1 MLQAF
6 ARESCL
12 VRVIRGHIQGV
23 PLAIARM
30 MTLLEIP
37 QSPWEPWPAAS
48 ADRQECVNSSAALN
62 GRTRASLDVPWQQGQ
77 RQRF

>member
-12 VRVIRGHIQGV
+12 VRVIREHIQGV
-23 PLAIARM
+23 PLAIARR

-37 QSPWEPWPAAS
+37 QSPWAPWPAAS
-48 ADRQECVNSSAALN
+48 ADRSV
-62 GRTRASLDVPWQQGQ
+62 
-77 RQRF
+77 